1 MRRPAAGSARR
12 QLHTLAPIAAAP
24 RTSRIVPGKAARR
37 TASSASAAMPSS
49 SNPNS
54 REGLSSI
61 SRIRVYTFGLHR
73 NSLRLERIV
82 IDSWKTLLQ
91 SQGAAIEGGTV
102 LHYGNPAA
110 ERAAAVDGTIVADL
124 SQLGVIAFSG
134 EDAAAF
140 LQGQLTNDV
149 RSLHADAAQWNGYCS
164 PKGRLLG
171 NFLMWRRGEDYCLQL
186 SGDLLAGVLKRL
198 SMFILRARVQGRD
211 ASDESVRLVVAG
223 PQALAAV
230 GAAMGAVPETA
241 MRSVSCEAGQA
252 IRVGADKFVL
262 SVAPARAAAVW
273 QALRQTAAPVGAP
286 VWDWLRLNAGIP
298 MIVAATREQFVPQ
311 MVNLEAIGGVSF
323 QKGCYPGQEI
333 VARSQYLGKLK
344 RRMFLA
350 HVEAEAAPGDSLYS
364 ADIEGQATGTV
375 VNAAPAPAGGF
386 DVLAVAQVESA
397 STQTLH
403 LKSADGA
410 ALTLKPLP
418 YALPE

>member
-1 MRRPAAGSARR
+1 M
-12 QLHTLAPIAAAP
+12 
-24 RTSRIVPGKAARR
+24 
-37 TASSASAAMPSS
+37 
-49 SNPNS
+49 
-54 REGLSSI
+54 
-61 SRIRVYTFGLHR
+61 
-73 NSLRLERIV
+73 

-91 SQGAAIEGGTV
+91 SQGAVIEGSTV
-102 LHYGNPAA
+102 LHYGDPAA
-110 ERAAAVDGTIVADL
+110 ERAAAADGTIVADL
-124 SQLGVIAFSG
+124 SQLGVIAFRGG
-134 EDAAAF
+134 ETATF
-140 LQGQLTNDV
+140 LQGQLTNDIHA
-149 RSLHADAAQWNGYCS
+149 LHADSAQWNGYCS

-171 NFLMWRRGEDYCLQL
+171 NFLMWRQGEDYCLQL
-186 SGDLLAGVLKRL
+186 AGDILAGVLKRL
-198 SMFILRARVQGRD
+198 SMFILRAKVQARD
-211 ASDESVRLVVAG
+211 ASDETVRLVVAG

-230 GAAMGAVPETA
+230 GAAMGTVPDTTMRAV
-241 MRSVSCEAGQA
+241 SGDAGQT

-262 SVAPARAAAVW
+262 SVAPERAAAVW
-273 QALRQTAAPVGAP
+273 QVLRQSATPVGAP

-298 MIVAATREQFVPQ
+298 MIVAATQEQFVPQ
-311 MVNLEAIGGVSF
+311 MVNLEVIGGVSF

-375 VNAAPAPAGGF
+375 VNAAPAPTGGF

-397 STQTLH
+397 NTQTLH
-403 LKSADGA
+403 LKASDGA